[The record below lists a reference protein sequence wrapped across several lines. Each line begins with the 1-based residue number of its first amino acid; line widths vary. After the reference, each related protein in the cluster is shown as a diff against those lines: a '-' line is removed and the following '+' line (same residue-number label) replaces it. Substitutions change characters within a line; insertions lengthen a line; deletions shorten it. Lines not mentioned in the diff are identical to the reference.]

1 MGRGWI
7 CYSIIMRKV
16 YMDYAASAPID
27 KKVRLEMKRVSNL
40 YANPGTIHKEGVKA
54 MTEISNARKKIADVL
69 YAHPDEIIFTGSA
82 TESIAIALLGTVY
95 ALDFKILNNKLPHI
109 ITTNIEHKSV
119 LENCKILEKKNLVE
133 VSYLE
138 VDEKGI
144 LDPKILKKYLKEN
157 TILVSVGYANNE
169 IGTIQNIQEI
179 AKEIRHYR
187 KAHSIKHIAQ
197 SNDYPLFHTDATQ
210 AINYLFIKN
219 MEKLGVDMM
228 SFNGAKIYGP
238 KGIGVLYKKRGINI
252 SPLYVGG
259 GQEFGLRPGTENI
272 ESILG
277 IAKALKIAEKMK
289 DKESIRLEK
298 LRDIFIEQLK
308 NLNKETGFKITINGD
323 EKNRLPNNI
332 NISIDK
338 ISNELVLIE
347 LDAKG
352 IMISTK
358 SACGANDEETS
369 HVIEA
374 IKNKKLESLRFSL
387 GRETKEKD
395 ILYVIKI
402 LKNILLKYKDM
413 L

>member
-1 MGRGWI
+1 
-7 CYSIIMRKV
+7 
-16 YMDYAASAPID
+16 MDYAASAPID